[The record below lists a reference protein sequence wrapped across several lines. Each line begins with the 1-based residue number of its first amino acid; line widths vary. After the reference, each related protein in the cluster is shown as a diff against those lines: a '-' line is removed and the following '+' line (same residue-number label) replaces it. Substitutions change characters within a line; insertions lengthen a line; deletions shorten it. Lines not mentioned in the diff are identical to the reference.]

1 MRATLIYMYL
11 VQAVAFGA
19 KRLAR
24 RRGVALR
31 STAAYDALTKELR
44 EVARLE
50 EVSGILSYDEQCFM
64 SDGSAASRA
73 SQKEALAGVIFEKRT
88 SARMAEVIDAA
99 RGLTLE
105 DARES
110 ANVRDAIEGFDVESR
125 KSKDLAEREARLE
138 SECYVAWKKAREAS
152 DFEAYAPILQDMF
165 ALKREVAATTRP
177 DVCAAGEPYDGA
189 LDAFERGMT
198 AQRLDSIFAA
208 TREGLD
214 PLLKAVLAKKRASPD
229 IDALHPALAFDHEG
243 WQGSVEKQ
251 AEVSRRVATDLGF
264 DFAKGRFDVSTH
276 PFTGG
281 ACPTDVRI
289 TTRYSDGN
297 WLEGFAGT
305 VHEVGHALY
314 EQGRACDTAGDG
326 LPVSK
331 ALSMGTH
338 ESQSLLWERMVLQ
351 SRAFWEYAAPLFHE
365 AFPHTREAS
374 PEDFYRAVNRVQPG
388 LIRVEADE
396 LSYPFHV
403 FLRYDVER
411 ALFAGELD
419 VATIPQKWNSFMKE
433 RLDVDVEDDASGVL
447 QDIHWS
453 FGAVGYFPS
462 YTLGAI
468 MAAHIFTAAVDKLP
482 GLSEQISK
490 GEFAPLREWLRT
502 EIHEVGSTYASPDD
516 LLRAVTGDGID
527 PKPFL
532 DYLRAKYSELYGLN

>member
-365 AFPHTREAS
+365 AFPHPREAS

-388 LIRVEADE
+388 RIRVEADE

-411 ALFAGELD
+411 ALFAGEFD

-468 MAAHIFTAAVDKLP
+468 MAAQIFTAAADKLP

>member
-1 MRATLIYMYL
+1 
-11 VQAVAFGA
+11 
-19 KRLAR
+19 
-24 RRGVALR
+24 
-31 STAAYDALTKELR
+31 
-44 EVARLE
+44 
-50 EVSGILSYDEQCFM
+50 
-64 SDGSAASRA
+64 
-73 SQKEALAGVIFEKRT
+73 
-88 SARMAEVIDAA
+88 MAEVIDAA
-99 RGLTLE
+99 RGLTLD
-105 DARES
+105 DAREN

-152 DFEAYAPILQDMF
+152 DFEAYASILQDMF
-165 ALKREVAATTRP
+165 ALKREVAATMRP

-189 LDAFERGMT
+189 LDAFERGMI

-214 PLLKAVLAKKRASPD
+214 PLLKAVLAKKRATPE
-229 IDALHPALAFDHEG
+229 IDALHPALAFDHPG
-243 WQGSVEKQ
+243 WKGSVEKQ
-251 AEVSRRVATDLGF
+251 AKLSRRVATDLGF
-264 DFAKGRFDVSTH
+264 DFTKGRFDVSTH

-305 VHEVGHALY
+305 VREVGHALY
-314 EQGRACDTAGDG
+314 EQGRACDAVGDG

-351 SRAFWEYAAPLFHE
+351 SRSFWIYATPLCGSALNQGAFILLDGVVPLTNRTHRFHE
-365 AFPHTREAS
+365 AFPHTKDAS

-411 ALFAGELD
+411 ALFAGELY
-419 VATIPQKWNSFMKE
+419 VATIPQKWNAFMKE
-433 RLDVDVEDDASGVL
+433 RLDVDVSDDASGVL

-453 FGAVGYFPS
+453 FGAVGYSPS

-468 MAAHIFTAAVDKLP
+468 VAAQIYAAAEDKLP
-482 GLSEQISK
+482 GLSEKISK

-516 LLRAVTGDGID
+516 LLRSVTGDGID

>member
-1 MRATLIYMYL
+1 M
-11 VQAVAFGA
+11 
-19 KRLAR
+19 
-24 RRGVALR
+24 
-31 STAAYDALTKELR
+31 
-44 EVARLE
+44 
-50 EVSGILSYDEQCFM
+50 
-64 SDGSAASRA
+64 
-73 SQKEALAGVIFEKRT
+73 
-88 SARMAEVIDAA
+88 
-99 RGLTLE
+99 
-105 DARES
+105 
-110 ANVRDAIEGFDVESR
+110 
-125 KSKDLAEREARLE
+125 
-138 SECYVAWKKAREAS
+138 
-152 DFEAYAPILQDMF
+152 
-165 ALKREVAATTRP
+165 
-177 DVCAAGEPYDGA
+177 
-189 LDAFERGMT
+189 
-198 AQRLDSIFAA
+198 
-208 TREGLD
+208 
-214 PLLKAVLAKKRASPD
+214 
-229 IDALHPALAFDHEG
+229 
-243 WQGSVEKQ
+243 EKQ
-251 AEVSRRVATDLGF
+251 AKLSRRVATDLGF
-264 DFAKGRFDVSTH
+264 DFTKGRFDVSTH

-314 EQGRACDTAGDG
+314 EQGRACDAVGDG

-351 SRAFWEYAAPLFHE
+351 SRSFWIYATPLCGSALNQGAFILLDGVVPLTNRTHRFHE
-365 AFPHTREAS
+365 AFPHTKDAS

-419 VATIPQKWNSFMKE
+419 VATIPQKWNAFMKE
-433 RLDVDVEDDASGVL
+433 RLDVDVSDDASGVL

-468 MAAHIFTAAVDKLP
+468 MAAQIYAAAEDKLP
-482 GLSEQISK
+482 GLSEKISK

-516 LLRAVTGDGID
+516 LLRSVTGDGID

>member
-1 MRATLIYMYL
+1 
-11 VQAVAFGA
+11 
-19 KRLAR
+19 
-24 RRGVALR
+24 
-31 STAAYDALTKELR
+31 
-44 EVARLE
+44 
-50 EVSGILSYDEQCFM
+50 
-64 SDGSAASRA
+64 
-73 SQKEALAGVIFEKRT
+73 
-88 SARMAEVIDAA
+88 
-99 RGLTLE
+99 
-105 DARES
+105 
-110 ANVRDAIEGFDVESR
+110 
-125 KSKDLAEREARLE
+125 
-138 SECYVAWKKAREAS
+138 
-152 DFEAYAPILQDMF
+152 MF

-198 AQRLDSIFAA
+198 ASRLDSIFAA
-208 TREGLD
+208 TREGLE
-214 PLLKAVLAKKRASPD
+214 PLLKAVLAKKRDAPEV
-229 IDALHPALAFDHEG
+229 DALHPALAFDHPG
-243 WQGSVEKQ
+243 WKGSVEKQ
-251 AEVSRRVATDLGF
+251 AELSKKVAADLGF
-264 DFAKGRFDVSTH
+264 DFTKGRFDVSTH

-314 EQGRACDTAGDG
+314 EQGRSGDAVGDG

-351 SRAFWEYAAPLFHE
+351 SKAFWQYAAPLFHE
-365 AFPHTREAS
+365 FFPHTKEAS
-374 PEDFYRAVNRVQPG
+374 PEDFYRAINRVQPG

-419 VATIPQKWNSFMKE
+419 VATIPQQWNAYMKE
-433 RLDVDVEDDASGVL
+433 RLDVNVPDDASGVL

-468 MAAHIFTAAVDKLP
+468 MAAQIFAAAEAALP
-482 GLSEQISK
+482 DLQNQIRR
-490 GEFAPLREWLRT
+490 GEFVPLREWLRT

-527 PKPFL
+527 PGPFL
-532 DYLRAKYSELYGLN
+532 KYLTAKYGALYGL